1 MRLRALALALALCC
15 AAPAAASH
23 LPSITFEP
31 LRPTTREPIHIRI
44 DLLVSP
50 DIDPKLH
57 FSHVEGHRIV
67 FVIGSLAGPNLK
79 PPSVPWSA
87 ETFVGPLPKGFYT
100 VVIESE
106 DGINYQRTFE
116 VTEPSPAL
124 GLQESEDSAFTVAV
138 DFEPPPGSNLRGT
151 GYGVPLTRE
160 SGYVWFFAPDNVELT
175 VKILDGRAVNGR
187 WWVFLASM
195 TDVPFTVTIQQCPT
209 NPQVGQPCNV
219 KTYTNPKGVNRNVL
233 DVDAFPEH

>member
-1 MRLRALALALALCC
+1 MRLRALILAACL
-15 AAPAAASH
+15 AAPASASH

-31 LRPTTREPIHIRI
+31 LRPTTLEPIHITVMVLAPHGY
-44 DLLVSP
+44 DPNLV
-50 DIDPKLH
+50 
-57 FSHVEGHRIV
+57 FSHVEGKKIV
-67 FVIGSLAGPNLK
+67 FRHKAFDGPNPV
-79 PPSVPWSA
+79 PPSVPWTA
-87 ETFVGPLPKGFYT
+87 ETFVGPLRKGFYT
-100 VVIESE
+100 VVVDAE
-106 DGINYQRTFE
+106 DTLPFQRTFE

-124 GLQESEDSAFTVAV
+124 GLQESDDIAFTMAV

-160 SGYVWFFAPDNVELT
+160 SGYVWFFSPENIELT

-195 TDVPFTVTIQQCPT
+195 TDVQFTATIQQCPT
-209 NPQVGQPCNV
+209 SPPVGQPCNV

-233 DVDAFPEH
+233 DVNAFPDL